1 MLMKKSLLAILVAA
15 ATVTSAGARTLTPEQ
30 ALSRAL
36 GGDTPSRSAM
46 SLKKT
51 PLITLSEGQTP
62 LVYLFENSSEEGFMV
77 VSADDIAAPVLGYS
91 ETGKLDPA
99 NLPSNLEWW
108 LGQYKGEI
116 AAAVAAGIDTP
127 YSVERSRAD
136 RSVINPLVSTRWNQ
150 DEPYNIKCPLIQG
163 QRAMTGCVA
172 TAMAQVIKYHNWP
185 EKGVGQHQYKLN
197 GNGVTLS
204 FDYANTTFQ
213 WNNMLDVYTTTA
225 TTAQNDAVA
234 TLMYGCGVS
243 VDMGYGAVESG
254 AVSAKVTP
262 ALISYF
268 NYDQGLHSAVRAAY
282 TSTQWEEMVYN
293 ELAQNGPVYYAGQ
306 SNDGGHAF
314 VCDGYS
320 GNGYFHFNWGW
331 GGMSD
336 GNFRLNALDP
346 TSQGIGGSSSGF
358 NFDQFVILGV
368 KKPSASSEYAAPYWV
383 YYERLNPEVING
395 VLRLVGT
402 IFNYSSKTY
411 NGRIVID
418 FVNEATKETKTI
430 ALTQEGIVVVGSG
443 YSYIGASVASLPDGS
458 YKGTIMFETG
468 GKKYPVHM
476 VASQLGYIT
485 LTKSENSYTVAAPSA
500 GEISVK
506 DLEFTTPVYVGEQFK
521 FKGTA
526 TNNGNVEITTPV
538 VPLLLKSNDVNDWCA
553 LGSQLNIEVPANG
566 SVQLEEMSSFDYVK
580 TGFTLVA
587 GSYYFCLAEVMSEVS
602 GNSTTDKYVPVSS
615 IIPVEVK
622 SNLLPAKIRINSWGI
637 AGNVDAVDPYD
648 IQVNVNVSCTS
659 GYYTSP
665 IGFYVF
671 PYVAGSVSSVA
682 YALSEPLFMSAGD
695 NKDIVIHC
703 SLAGSGAST
712 EPGAKYF
719 CALRDMVGGDWFE
732 AVPSQIVFTIGA
744 SGIEDITT
752 DVVKTVTVN
761 PNPAVDY
768 ATITAPDDI
777 TGIQL
782 VSMSGAVVTPS
793 VDVNG
798 AVATVEVA
806 SLPAGIY
813 IARISTVNGLYT
825 AKVVK
830 K

>member
-1 MLMKKSLLAILVAA
+1 MRMKKTLLAILVAA

-36 GGDTPSRSAM
+36 GGDTPSRSAL

-51 PLITLSEGQTP
+51 PLLTLSEGHTP

-91 ETGKLDPA
+91 ETGKLDPN

-116 AAAVAAGIDTP
+116 AAALAAGVDTP
-127 YSVERSRAD
+127 YSEERSRAD
-136 RSVINPLVSTRWNQ
+136 RSMIGPLVSTRWNQ
-150 DEPYNIKCPLIQG
+150 DAPYNNKCPLILNK
-163 QRAMTGCVA
+163 RAVTGCVA
-172 TAMAQVIKYHNWP
+172 TAMAQVLKYHNWP
-185 EKGVGQHQYKLN
+185 EKGVGQHQYTLN
-197 GNGVTLS
+197 SQTIS
-204 FDYANTTFQ
+204 FDYAKTTFQ
-213 WNNMLDVYTTTA
+213 WNNMLDVYTPTS

-234 TLMYGCGVS
+234 TLMFGCGVS
-243 VDMGYGAVESG
+243 VDMTYTASESG

-268 NYDQGLHSAVRAAY
+268 NYDKGLQSAVRGAY
-282 TSTQWEEMVYN
+282 TSAEWEEMIYN
-293 ELAQNGPVYYAGQ
+293 ELAKNGPVYYAGQ

-346 TSQGIGGSSSGF
+346 SSQGIGGSSSGF
-358 NFDQFVILGV
+358 NFDQFAILGV
-368 KKPSASSEYAAPYWV
+368 KKPSASSDYAAPYWV
-383 YYERLNPEVING
+383 YYERLAPEMSG
-395 VLRLVGT
+395 DMLRLVG
-402 IFNYSSKTY
+402 ILYNYSSRVYK
-411 NGRIVID
+411 GSIVVD
-418 FVNEATKETKTI
+418 FVNDATKETKTI
-430 ALTQEGIVVVGSG
+430 AMTKESDMTIGSG
-443 YSYIGASVASLPDGS
+443 FYYTSGSIASLPDGS
-458 YKGTIMFETG
+458 YKGYIMFETE

-476 VASQLGYIT
+476 LASQLGYIT
-485 LTKSENSYTVAAPSA
+485 LTKSGSSYTVAAPSV

-506 DLEFTTPVYVGEQFK
+506 DLEFTTQVYKGEQFK
-521 FKGTA
+521 FKFTA
-526 TNNGNVEITTPV
+526 TNSGNVEITTPAI
-538 VPLLLKSNDVNDWCA
+538 PMLLKSNNINDWCA
-553 LGSQLNIEVPANG
+553 YGSQFNIEVPANG
-566 SVQLEEMSSFDYVK
+566 SAQFEELASFDYVK
-580 TGFTLVA
+580 TGFNLTP
-587 GSYYFCLAEVMSEVS
+587 GSYYFCLAEVMTQIV
-602 GNSTTDKYVPVSS
+602 GNQAIDKYVPVSD

-622 SNLLPAKIRINSWGI
+622 SNLMAAQIRINSWGLE
-637 AGNVDAVDPYD
+637 GNVNAIDPYD
-648 IQVNVNVSCTS
+648 IQVKVNVSCTS

-671 PYVAGSVSSVA
+671 PYAEGSVSSVA
-682 YALSEPLFMSAGD
+682 YALSEPLFISAGET
-695 NKDIVIHC
+695 KDYIIHC
-703 SLAGSGAST
+703 SLAGSGTST
-712 EPGAKYF
+712 EVGAKYF
-719 CALRDMVGGDWFE
+719 CALRDLVGNDWFNTIP
-732 AVPSQIVFTIGA
+732 AQIIFTIGA

-752 DVVKTVTVN
+752 DVVKAVTVN

-768 ATITAPDDI
+768 ATLTAPEDI

-798 AVATVEVA
+798 AEATVEVG